1 MDGKRAGRALIC
13 WMEPRLLDPPH
24 AIPSPPQVVD
34 FGVSDGIIR
43 VDCAEVVVDRIAL
56 NFIDPKTQKPREKP
70 RTRPEIILRHLTT
83 KSGSVYRYACVLVLY
98 VYRYAS
104 LCVSA
109 TQCQRV
115 VWFHGTVPEMW
126 LCQTK

>member
-1 MDGKRAGRALIC
+1 
-13 WMEPRLLDPPH
+13 MEPRLLDPPH